1 MFTYKHLPEESLLEL
16 VHKSNEKAIA
26 ELLNRYKSRFYTAVY
41 LLVKDRYV
49 AEDIFQDASIKII
62 QSIRAG
68 KYNDSGKF
76 LPWAL
81 RIARNLSID
90 YLRTCKRMPK
100 VSLPDGQDVFS
111 VLDFGQDNAEDT
123 IINSQS
129 QGRVRKM
136 LEFIPYEQREVIV
149 MRLFGDL
156 SFKEIADMTNV
167 SINTALGRMR
177 YGLLNLRKMM
187 EEKQLSL

>member
-1 MFTYKHLPEESLLEL
+1 MFTYKQLPEESLLEL
-16 VHKSNEKAIA
+16 VHNSNEKAIA
-26 ELLNRYKSRFYTAVY
+26 ELLNRYKSRFFTAVY

-49 AEDIFQDASIKII
+49 AEDIFQEASIKII

-111 VLDFGQDNAEDT
+111 VLDFGQDNAEET

-129 QGRVRKM
+129 QSRVRKM